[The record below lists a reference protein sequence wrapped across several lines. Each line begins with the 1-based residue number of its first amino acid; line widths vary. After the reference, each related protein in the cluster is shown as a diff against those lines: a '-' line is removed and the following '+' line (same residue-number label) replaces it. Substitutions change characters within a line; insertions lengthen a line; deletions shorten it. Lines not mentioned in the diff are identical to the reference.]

1 MLPLSSLRF
10 CSPSTISPLDSSH
23 FFGAAIHSRHFV
35 SLATS
40 YNAVMKSIW
49 GSTLIRT
56 GKSARGFTLI
66 ELLVVIAI
74 IGILSSVV
82 LASLN
87 SARKKGRD
95 ARRIADLKQLQLAL
109 ELYYD
114 ANPSTGQPCDPR
126 LYIGHPVGSERR
138 HCRLWICA
146 DWNWVWLLPRRD
158 LGDSGP
164 DECSLERQ
172 RYCPSGHHQ
181 RRCNELQCVSWHR
194 NGGSLL
200 RRSVVRFLRKAYK
213 TPLWGV
219 LCAIYSLR

>member
-1 MLPLSSLRF
+1 
-10 CSPSTISPLDSSH
+10 
-23 FFGAAIHSRHFV
+23 
-35 SLATS
+35 
-40 YNAVMKSIW
+40 MKSIW

-114 ANPSTGQPCDPR
+114 ANPSTGYPAALSAANLVTPG
-126 LYIGHPVGSERR
+126 YISVIPS
-138 HCRLWICA
+138 
-146 DWNWVWLLPRRD
+146 D
-158 LGDSGP
+158 
-164 DECSLERQ
+164 
-172 RYCPSGHHQ
+172 PSGGTAAYGYVQ
-181 RRCNELQCVSWHR
+181 TGTGSGYYLGATLETAGQTNVLSNDNDTAQAVTINGAATNCNALAGTATEVVYCV
-194 NGGSLL
+194 
-200 RRSVVRFLRKAYK
+200 A
-213 TPLWGV
+213 P
-219 LCAIYSLR
+219 